1 MRSYYQSPM
10 PKSTHRNSTHSVAI
24 IGSETPVAERLT
36 RLLSEFVAAP
46 SADAD
51 LTILAEPNASLDQL
65 VHHVRRLAHG
75 SSQGPLLVVV
85 PRVTTALRIAVLEAG
100 ADDCLGS
107 GASGAE
113 LRARVKALL
122 RRCALD
128 RAASPLTG
136 LPGNVQLEEELR
148 VCLEKGAAATLMGCD
163 LRDFKAFN
171 DRYGYVRGDEV
182 LRFLA
187 RLLVNATESAN
198 GSDRAGVFHIGGDD
212 FFVITQPDLADEIA
226 AAVIAEFDAQIG
238 AYYDSDDVARGH
250 IRGVDR
256 LGRSAQ
262 FPLMALSVAAVS
274 WGVGERPHLG
284 ALAGILAEVRE
295 TTRQRKGSVYLHRA
309 SVGKGVDRS

>member
-1 MRSYYQSPM
+1 M
-10 PKSTHRNSTHSVAI
+10 PKSTRGNTLNSVAI
-24 IGSETPVAERLT
+24 LGPPSPLIERLT
-36 RLLSEFVAAP
+36 RLL
-46 SADAD
+46 ADVVTDSDCDAC
-51 LTILAEPNASLDQL
+51 LTVLAEPDAPLDQL
-65 VHHVRRLAHG
+65 IRQVRRHAHG
-75 SSQGPLLVVV
+75 SRQGPLLVVV
-85 PRVTTALRIAVLEAG
+85 PRVTTALRVAVLEAG

-113 LRARVKALL
+113 LRARAKALL
-122 RRCALD
+122 RRCARD

-148 VCLEKGAAATLMGCD
+148 ACLEKGTAATLIGCD

-171 DRYGYVRGDEV
+171 DRYGYVRGDAV
-182 LRFLA
+182 LRFVA
-187 RLLVNATESAN
+187 RLLVTVAESGTDDCA
-198 GSDRAGVFHIGGDD
+198 SIHHIGGDD
-212 FFVITQPDLADEIA
+212 FFVITQPERADGIA

-238 AYYDSDDVARGH
+238 AFYDADDFARGH

-256 LGRSAQ
+256 LGRPAR

-284 ALAGILAEVRE
+284 ELAGILAEVRE

-309 SVGKGVDRS
+309 SVGKGVERS